1 MIARRRLI
9 DRMRK
14 NKTRLERQ
22 PLSAVGL
29 ERVSELEPNRAELA
43 DEAAKAAACFE
54 KRARDTQR
62 TLHMSIHHGHSH
74 SKIAKHL
81 DIPLGTIKSYARRGL
96 LQLRDCMTRRSM
108 PLAAREV
115 S

>member
-1 MIARRRLI
+1 
-9 DRMRK
+9 MRK

-62 TLHMSIHHGHSH
+62 TLHMSTCHPNQIDGNAPMQVPSLHCQRDQKAAKEQIDHGVR
-74 SKIAKHL
+74 KRCRCFADIAE
-81 DIPLGTIKSYARRGL
+81 S
-96 LQLRDCMTRRSM
+96 
-108 PLAAREV
+108 
-115 S
+115 